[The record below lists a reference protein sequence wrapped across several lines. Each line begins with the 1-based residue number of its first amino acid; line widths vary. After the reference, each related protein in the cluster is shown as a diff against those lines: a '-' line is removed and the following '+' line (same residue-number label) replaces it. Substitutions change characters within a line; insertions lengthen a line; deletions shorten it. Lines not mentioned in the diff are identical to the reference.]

1 MQEMLK
7 HNILMPQ
14 VVVAYRHGEAE
25 LQLVE
30 RALAE
35 TMPVIAKALRDGLEN
50 YIEGPL
56 VKPVFRKLN

>member
-14 VVVAYRHGEAE
+14 VVVAYRHGDAE

-30 RALAE
+30 RALAD
-35 TMPVIAKALRDGLEN
+35 TMLVIAKALNEGLEK
-50 YIEGPL
+50 YIHGPL